1 MYEPH
6 YNQLDCLLEFFPY
19 RYTLYVMVQQKAH
32 LGAGIT
38 GSSLHPRVL
47 LPAVTGRWGIDSLVL
62 SFWVGGVF
70 AESQWREPWRRL
82 RVPFSV

>member
-6 YNQLDCLLEFFPY
+6 YNQLDCLLEFVPS

-38 GSSLHPRVL
+38 GSSLHLRVQM
-47 LPAVTGRWGIDSLVL
+47 PAVTRRRDLASLV
-62 SFWVGGVF
+62 FYF
-70 AESQWREPWRRL
+70 
-82 RVPFSV
+82 